1 MNKFYPEGVLFSRPE
16 NQKAIKDPVIFS
28 EAVKSGRIL
37 EARASL
43 CDFKHDLYVDMPAM
57 KGVIP
62 REEGAL
68 GISDGSVRDIAL
80 ISRVNHPVCFT
91 VEDIITKDGAPLA
104 VLSRKKA
111 QAACMREFIDFFTP
125 GDVIDAAVTHL
136 EPFGAFC
143 DIGCGIVALLPVD
156 CISVSRIFH
165 PKDRFFV
172 GQSIKAVIKS
182 KEADGKINL
191 THKELLGTWKQNA
204 ALFSQGETVSGLIRT
219 VESYGSFVELTPN
232 LAGLAEPKG
241 CAVPGNRASV
251 FIKNILP
258 DKMKVKLIIIDC
270 FEADYPAEPAK
281 YFIESGH
288 ISRWN
293 YSPAFGKKQRTLKH
307 GKSNPYYNGRRT
319 GKSVRRA

>member
-91 VEDIITKDGAPLA
+91 VEDIITKGGAPLA

-191 THKELLGTWKQNA
+191 THKELLGTWEQNA

-293 YSPAFGKKQRTLKH
+293 YSPAFGKKQIFTDFD
-307 GKSNPYYNGRRT
+307 GIGAID
-319 GKSVRRA
+319 G

>member
-1 MNKFYPEGVLFSRPE
+1 M
-16 NQKAIKDPVIFS
+16 
-28 EAVKSGRIL
+28 
-37 EARASL
+37 
-43 CDFKHDLYVDMPAM
+43 
-57 KGVIP
+57 
-62 REEGAL
+62 
-68 GISDGSVRDIAL
+68 
-80 ISRVNHPVCFT
+80 
-91 VEDIITKDGAPLA
+91 
-104 VLSRKKA
+104 
-111 QAACMREFIDFFTP
+111 
-125 GDVIDAAVTHL
+125 
-136 EPFGAFC
+136 
-143 DIGCGIVALLPVD
+143 
-156 CISVSRIFH
+156 
-165 PKDRFFV
+165 

-191 THKELLGTWKQNA
+191 THKELLGTWEQNA

-293 YSPAFGKKQRTLKH
+293 YSPAFGKKQIFTDFD
-307 GKSNPYYNGRRT
+307 GIGAID
-319 GKSVRRA
+319 G

>member
-57 KGVIP
+57 KGVIL

-191 THKELLGTWKQNA
+191 THKELLGTWEQNA

-219 VESYGSFVELTPN
+219 VESYGQLCGAHPESCGACRTQRLR
-232 LAGLAEPKG
+232 
-241 CAVPGNRASV
+241 RA
-251 FIKNILP
+251 
-258 DKMKVKLIIIDC
+258 
-270 FEADYPAEPAK
+270 
-281 YFIESGH
+281 
-288 ISRWN
+288 
-293 YSPAFGKKQRTLKH
+293 
-307 GKSNPYYNGRRT
+307 GKSGVGFHKKHTARQNEGEAYNNRLFRGRLPGRT
-319 GKSVRRA
+319 RKIFHRIGTHFPLELLPRLRKKTNFYRF

>member
-1 MNKFYPEGVLFSRPE
+1 
-16 NQKAIKDPVIFS
+16 
-28 EAVKSGRIL
+28 
-37 EARASL
+37 
-43 CDFKHDLYVDMPAM
+43 MPAM

-172 GQSIKAVIKS
+172 GQSKGFLVCNSPSFTPLTAWSVPFS
-182 KEADGKINL
+182 SMTSRMSINCW
-191 THKELLGTWKQNA
+191 LL
-204 ALFSQGETVSGLIRT
+204 SGR
-219 VESYGSFVELTPN
+219 SS
-232 LAGLAEPKG
+232 
-241 CAVPGNRASV
+241 
-251 FIKNILP
+251 
-258 DKMKVKLIIIDC
+258 II
-270 FEADYPAEPAK
+270 
-281 YFIESGH
+281 
-288 ISRWN
+288 
-293 YSPAFGKKQRTLKH
+293 
-307 GKSNPYYNGRRT
+307 
-319 GKSVRRA
+319 